1 MIFTTENTEDTETEG
16 SRVDRI
22 SGTVIGCA
30 IEVHRVLGP
39 GLLESAYEICLAQ
52 ELGLRGHEVERQRQ
66 MPVVYRGIQ
75 IDSGYRL
82 DLVVDELVIV
92 ELKAV
97 ESLLPIHS
105 AQLLSYLRLSGLPLG
120 LLINFNVGLLKQ
132 GIRRLKPFPSVSV
145 SSVSS
150 VVQPVDK
157 QGE

>member
-1 MIFTTENTEDTETEG
+1 MVFTTEDTEDTESEG
-16 SRVDRI
+16 RRVDCI
-22 SGTVIGCA
+22 SGAVIGCA

-75 IDSGYRL
+75 IDCGHRL
-82 DLVVDELVIV
+82 DLVVDKLVIV

-132 GIRRLKPFPSVSV
+132 GIRRLKPSPSVSA

-157 QGE
+157 QGD